1 MKMNLVFLL
10 NNYGFDDLMISEIL
24 IFWNYLFMLVSI
36 KWKMVIFIGKI
47 LKLNKSNNY
56 FFKILF

>member
-47 LKLNKSNNY
+47 LKLNKSKNY

>member
-36 KWKMVIFIGKI
+36 KWRMVIFIGKI

>member
-47 LKLNKSNNY
+47 LKLNKSKNY
-56 FFKILF
+56 FCKILF

>member
-47 LKLNKSNNY
+47 LKLNKSKNY
-56 FFKILF
+56 FFEILF